1 MLKRPQYLS
10 AIEERLKTNPVV
22 ALLGPRQAGKTT
34 LSRQIKRSDIHY
46 FDLEDPTV
54 INRLAEPKTALEP
67 ITGLVILDEIQRMP
81 ELFPLLRVL
90 ADRRPLPARF
100 LILGSASP
108 GLMRGVSES
117 LAGRVSFVDVN
128 GFDLLE
134 VGNKSLRKLWWRGG
148 FPPAFLAASDADC
161 RRWQGDFLRTILE
174 RDLPQ
179 LGITT
184 PAAMLRRFWT
194 MIAHFHGQIW
204 NAAELARSLGS
215 SEPTAR
221 RYLDMFASMFL
232 VRELPPWFENLGKRQ
247 VKSPKVYIRDSGLL
261 NCLLGLESFA
271 ALEAHPKLGASWEGF
286 ALEEVLR
293 VTGDRDAYF
302 WATHA
307 GAELDL
313 LIHWHGRRWGFEFK
327 YSDGPV
333 MTKSLHT
340 SLADLKPERIFVI
353 YPGKEAY
360 ALNERVEALPLIQL
374 HARLMKLSGTKTA
387 KRSPRKNIS
396 SRK

>member
-1 MLKRPQYLS
+1 MLKRPQYLN
-10 AIEERLKTNPVV
+10 AIEERLKANPVV
-22 ALLGPRQAGKTT
+22 ALLGPRQVGKTT
-34 LSRQIKRSDIHY
+34 LARQIKRADIHY

-54 INRLAEPKTALEP
+54 ANRLAEPKTALEP
-67 ITGLVILDEIQRMP
+67 LAGLVILDEIQRMP

-128 GFDLLE
+128 GFDLIE
-134 VGNKSLRKLWWRGG
+134 VGKKALRKLWWRGG
-148 FPPAFLAASDADC
+148 FPRAFLADSDADC
-161 RRWQGDFLRTILE
+161 RRWQEDFLRTILE

-179 LGITT
+179 LGITI
-184 PAAMLRRFWT
+184 PAMTLRRFWT
-194 MIAHFHGQIW
+194 MLAHFHGQIW

-261 NCLLGLESFA
+261 NCLLGLETFA
-271 ALEAHPKLGASWEGF
+271 ALEGHPKLGASWEGF

-293 VTGDRDAYF
+293 ATGDRDAYF
-302 WATHA
+302 WATHT

-313 LIHWHGRRWGFEFK
+313 LVHWRGLRWGFEFK
-327 YSDGPV
+327 YADGPV
-333 MTKSLHT
+333 MTKSLHVA
-340 SLADLKPERIFVI
+340 LADLKPERVFVV
-353 YPGKEAY
+353 YPGKETY
-360 ALNERVEALPLIQL
+360 VLHERVETLPLVQL
-374 HARLMKLSGTKTA
+374 HERLMKLSGHQT
-387 KRSPRKNIS
+387 PRKKIS
-396 SRK
+396 QRK

>member
-1 MLKRPQYLS
+1 MLKRQQYLKT
-10 AIEERLKTNPVV
+10 IEERLGVVPVV
-22 ALLGPRQAGKTT
+22 ALLGPRQVGKTT
-34 LSRQIKRSDIHY
+34 LARRIRRADVHY

-54 INRLAEPKTALEP
+54 ANRLAEPKTALEP
-67 ITGLVILDEIQRMP
+67 LTGLVVLDEIQRMP

-90 ADRRPLPARF
+90 ADRKPLPARF

-117 LAGRVSFVDVN
+117 LAGRVSFVDIN
-128 GFDLLE
+128 GFDLIE
-134 VGNKSLRKLWWRGG
+134 VGKKVLRKLWWRGG
-148 FPPAFLAASDADC
+148 FPRAFLADSDADC
-161 RRWQGDFLRTILE
+161 RKWQEDFLRTILE

-179 LGITT
+179 LGINI
-184 PAAMLRRFWT
+184 PAMTLRRFWT
-194 MIAHFHGQIW
+194 MLAHYHGQIW
-204 NAAELARSLGS
+204 SSAELARSLGS

-261 NCLLGLESFA
+261 SYLLGLETFA
-271 ALEAHPKLGASWEGF
+271 ALEGHPKLGASWEGF

-293 VTGDRDAYF
+293 ITGDRDAYF
-302 WATHA
+302 WATHT

-313 LIHWHGRRWGFEFK
+313 LVHWRGKRWGFEFK

-333 MTKSLHT
+333 MTKSLHVV
-340 SLADLKPERIFVI
+340 LADLKPERVFVV
-353 YPGKEAY
+353 YPGKETY
-360 ALNERVEALPLIQL
+360 LLHERVEALPLIQL
-374 HARLMKLSGTKTA
+374 HERLTKLSGLQI
-387 KRSPRKNIS
+387 RKKKN
-396 SRK
+396 SRRK